1 METLPN
7 EVELMKIQIGKLNQ
21 EIEKLNG
28 EIHDQR
34 KQTEK
39 DLDLMKRINAALN
52 EKTIQYNLLDKMY
65 DQFQEKVLE
74 KI

>member
-1 METLPN
+1 METLKT
-7 EVELMKIQIGKLNQ
+7 EAELLQGQIIGLTK
-21 EIEKLNG
+21 EIEKLNS
-28 EIHDQR
+28 EIHDMK

-52 EKTIQYNLLDKMY
+52 EKTIQFTLLDKMY
-65 DQFQEKVLE
+65 DQLQEKVLE

>member
-1 METLPN
+1 MDTLPN
-7 EVELMKIQIGKLNQ
+7 EIELMKIQIGKLNQ

-52 EKTIQYNLLDKMY
+52 EKTIQFNLLDKMY
-65 DQFQEKVLE
+65 DQLQEKVLE